1 MEKWYFVDDLVI
13 KCPKLPYLLSCV
25 VLCSN
30 SSYSFIRIF
39 QAGKSTSEVVR
50 DEINWL
56 LSMKFTSRWPPVNKF
71 MELGGITLMLKII
84 AFAYDWNYS
93 GR

>member
-1 MEKWYFVDDLVI
+1 MT
-13 KCPKLPYLLSCV
+13 LSHAYDFRNLDV
-25 VLCSN
+25 YQFFRNL
-30 SSYSFIRIF
+30 

-56 LSMKFTSRWPPVNKF
+56 LNMKFTSRWPPVNKF